1 MNSPHARGFRFAI
14 FGQADDITLHW
25 LDSFEPLQSLSQ
37 IVLMRFRLRPSTTG
51 LRGAEDRSRL
61 R

>member
-1 MNSPHARGFRFAI
+1 MNSLHARGFRFAI

-25 LDSFEPLQSLSQ
+25 LDSFEPLQSLAQ
-37 IVLMRFRLRPSTTG
+37 TVMVGARLRPSTTG